1 MNRRSLNKRR
11 SRHRDTPELNITSF
25 MNLMVVLVP
34 FLLITAVFS
43 RITILELSVPTTSG
57 GSQAVKQNFAI
68 EVIVRKAGLE
78 LANGSSVVAAIPNQ
92 MGEYDLEKLT
102 RILLRL
108 KNDYPEKN
116 DATVLMEPD
125 IQYDHL
131 IRVMDTLRETEI
143 PEEGSGELRKMALFP
158 KISIGDA
165 P

>member
-1 MNRRSLNKRR
+1 MARKRHHYRRRTTNTYEIDVTTFL
-11 SRHRDTPELNITSF
+11 
-25 MNLMVVLVP
+25 NLMVVLVP